1 MILKREL
8 FYKKIEEGLNR
19 FTILGVPSK
28 ELQETYFNGG
38 DLLGL
43 LNKYN
48 IGFEIGP
55 YDDTNVSFYFPY
67 GYLDGQRVQLKELCT
82 IHVSRDMSI
91 EEINNIEK
99 LFDNVMEYYEN
110 EIPPAIINK
119 MIRLD
124 KEPIDFSD
132 MLWIIPEKSQVAVAQ
147 KIGKSKQT
155 ITDIKNG
162 KNKLTLEVLGSLM
175 KAYPLLPW
183 AEFVESNY

>member
-1 MILKREL
+1 M
-8 FYKKIEEGLNR
+8 
-19 FTILGVPSK
+19 
-28 ELQETYFNGG
+28 
-38 DLLGL
+38 
-43 LNKYN
+43 
-48 IGFEIGP
+48 
-55 YDDTNVSFYFPY
+55 DDIA
-67 GYLDGQRVQLKELCT
+67 Q
-82 IHVSRDMSI
+82 
-91 EEINNIEK
+91 INNIEK

-162 KNKLTLEVLGSLM
+162 KNKMTLEVLGSLM